1 MADGISKQV
10 ASAFAPMTQ
19 RLLSL
24 LSQIENS
31 LRQADPDTI
40 RLLQSHRS
48 VNYQKGLAKLN
59 LTTPGG
65 ATWGTAT
72 LQGYRLANG
81 ETCLKL
87 ALTCGPS
94 SGVIP
99 LSLFPRENHDWV
111 NEARKIAVL
120 WLEEAQG
127 AQALVE
133 EAELHHMT
141 AAAS

>member
-1 MADGISKQV
+1 
-10 ASAFAPMTQ
+10 MTQ

-40 RLLQSHRS
+40 RLLQSQRS

-59 LTTPGG
+59 LTSPNGVVWG
-65 ATWGTAT
+65 SATV
-72 LQGYRLANG
+72 QGYRLANG

-87 ALTCGPS
+87 GLTCGPT
-94 SGVIP
+94 GAVIP
-99 LSLFPRENHDWV
+99 FSLFPRANHDWA
-111 NEARKIAVL
+111 NETRKIAVL

-127 AQALVE
+127 AQALLE
-133 EAELHHMT
+133 ESEIPELA